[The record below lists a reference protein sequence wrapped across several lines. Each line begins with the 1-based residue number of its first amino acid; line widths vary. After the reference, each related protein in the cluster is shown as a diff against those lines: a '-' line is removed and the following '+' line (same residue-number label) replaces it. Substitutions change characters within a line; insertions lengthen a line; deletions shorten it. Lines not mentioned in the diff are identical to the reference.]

1 MVVFPISMKKVG
13 KIDCIFILCL
23 QGYLLELIKM
33 WVPILA
39 WLSLNIFP
47 STNPWYLESLYIYF
61 KLEKNK
67 PMGLNKEK
75 CFDLL
80 TYGEVYPSRQP
91 SFPYFHDCGSL
102 TPGSVVCPDISP
114 LKHRLTD

>member
-33 WVPILA
+33 WVPVLA

-75 CFDLL
+75 SVL
-80 TYGEVYPSRQP
+80 TY
-91 SFPYFHDCGSL
+91 
-102 TPGSVVCPDISP
+102 
-114 LKHRLTD
+114 